1 MPQQVCLCHHFYW
14 LLLHFTHHI
23 SSIYLRFSNFSLN
36 RFFIILRP
44 SLGLVLICCH
54 ALFATKAMADAEPV
68 LNLSGYLETYHVHDF
83 AQNDSARP
91 NFVYSHNVANQPS
104 INLAMLKAAF
114 KNGRVRAHL
123 ALGSGTYMRA
133 NYALEPDDLQKIFEA
148 NFGYQLSAQHDI
160 WLDVGVMP
168 SHIGFES
175 AIGADNWT
183 VTRSILADNSP
194 YFETGAKLSYTS
206 TDGKWYAAALLLNG
220 WQRIQRPAG
229 NTTPAFGH
237 QLTYKPNARVT
248 LNSSSFIGN
257 DQSDRE
263 RKMRYFHNFY
273 GQYALTEQLS
283 LLTGFDIGAEQKAH
297 NSGNYSLWFTPVL
310 MAKYRFN
317 DQLSTA
323 FRAEYYQDKDGV
335 IIDSGTPNGFRTS
348 SYSANVD
355 YRFSNQVMLRAE
367 LRKYHGRD
375 DYFLNDDQPS
385 RDSLVGTTALI
396 LSF

>member
-1 MPQQVCLCHHFYW
+1 MRHHF
-14 LLLHFTHHI
+14 T
-23 SSIYLRFSNFSLN
+23 
-36 RFFIILRP
+36 IILR
-44 SLGLVLICCH
+44 SGLGLLLICCN
-54 ALFATKAMADAEPV
+54 ALFANIAIADTEPT
-68 LNLSGYLETYHVHDF
+68 LNVSGYLETYYTHDF
-83 AQNDSARP
+83 EQNASARP
-91 NFVYSHNVANQPS
+91 DFIYSHNVANKPS
-104 INLAMLKAAF
+104 INLAMMKAAF
-114 KNGRVRAHL
+114 SSTRARANL

-133 NYALEPDDLQKIFEA
+133 NYVLEPDDLQKIFEA
-148 NFGYQLSAQHDI
+148 NVGYRLSEQHDI

-183 VTRSILADNSP
+183 LTRSIMADNSP

-206 TDGKWYAAALLLNG
+206 ADGKWYAAALLLNG
-220 WQRIQRPAG
+220 WQRIQRPGG

-263 RKMRYFHNFY
+263 RKMRYFHHFY

-283 LLTGFDIGAEQKAH
+283 LLTGFDIGAEQKSH
-297 NSGNYSLWFTPVL
+297 NSGDYSIWFTPVL
-310 MAKYRFN
+310 MAKYRFT
-317 DQLSTA
+317 DQFSAA

-367 LRKYHGRD
+367 LRKYRGRD
-375 DYFLNDDQPS
+375 DYFLNNDQPS

>member
-1 MPQQVCLCHHFYW
+1 MPVTSFFLASVKLLCLIYSLFIFVSQISVMNHF
-14 LLLHFTHHI
+14 L
-23 SSIYLRFSNFSLN
+23 
-36 RFFIILRP
+36 ILTRP
-44 SLGLVLICCH
+44 SFCLALICWH
-54 ALFATKAMADAEPV
+54 ALFANTAIADTASALKV
-68 LNLSGYLETYHVHDF
+68 NGYLETYHTHDF
-83 AQNDSARP
+83 EKNASARP
-91 NFVYSHNVANQPS
+91 DFIYSHNIANKPS

-114 KNGRVRAHL
+114 NTGRVRANL

-133 NYALEPDDLQKIFEA
+133 NYALEPEDLQKIFEA
-148 NFGYQLSAQHDI
+148 NLGYQLSNQHNV

-175 AIGADNWT
+175 AVGADNWT
-183 VTRSILADNSP
+183 VTRSMLADNSP

-206 TDGKWYAAALLLNG
+206 TDGQWYAAALLLNG
-220 WQRIQRPAG
+220 WQRIQRPEG
-229 NTTPAFGH
+229 NTTPSFGH
-237 QLTYKPNARVT
+237 QLTYKPNAKIT
-248 LNSSSFIGN
+248 LNSSSLIGN

-273 GQYALTEQLS
+273 GQFALTEQIS
-283 LLTGFDIGAEQKAH
+283 LMTGFDIGAEQKAH
-297 NSGNYSLWFTPVL
+297 NSGDYSVWFTPVL
-310 MAKYRFN
+310 IAKY
-317 DQLSTA
+317 QLSEQLSAA
-323 FRAEYYQDKDGV
+323 FRAEYYQDKEGV

-375 DYFLNDDQPS
+375 DYFLNDDNPS

>member
-1 MPQQVCLCHHFYW
+1 MRNP
-14 LLLHFTHHI
+14 FT
-23 SSIYLRFSNFSLN
+23 
-36 RFFIILRP
+36 IILR
-44 SLGLVLICCH
+44 SGLGFLLICCNV
-54 ALFATKAMADAEPV
+54 LFANMAIADTEPA
-68 LNLSGYLETYHVHDF
+68 LNVSGYLETYYTHDF
-83 AQNDSARP
+83 EQNASARP
-91 NFVYSHNVANQPS
+91 DFIYSHNVANKPS
-104 INLAMLKAAF
+104 INLAMMKAAF
-114 KNGRVRAHL
+114 SSTRVRANL

-148 NFGYQLSAQHDI
+148 NVGYRLSEQHDI

-183 VTRSILADNSP
+183 LTRSIMADNSP

-206 TDGKWYAAALLLNG
+206 ADGKWYAAALLLNG
-220 WQRIQRPAG
+220 WQRIQRPGG

-237 QLTYKPNARVT
+237 QLTYKPNVRVT

-283 LLTGFDIGAEQKAH
+283 LLTGFDIGAEQKLH
-297 NSGNYSLWFTPVL
+297 NSGDYSIWFTPVL
-310 MAKYRFN
+310 MAKYRFT
-317 DQLSTA
+317 DQFSVA

-367 LRKYHGRD
+367 LRKYRGRD

-385 RDSLVGTTALI
+385 RNSLVGTTALI